1 MGVDERSDAELVSRT
16 LKGDENAFEVLYER
30 YKAHVYAYAYN
41 RIGNPDEALTVVQDT
56 FLKAYE
62 NLVDL
67 NDNAKFAGWIFR
79 IASQLCIGT
88 CRARRK
94 QIVCMSMSQ
103 ISGEAEPLEIAALN
117 EHRKIEK
124 RIENLD
130 LEEKALKAIAQLPGR
145 MQSVMRLRM
154 NGMRCKDIAQS
165 LSITESAV
173 KKRLSRARKKV
184 KVLMREPETFNSHKP
199 GHSKAPGKSVGEE

>member
-1 MGVDERSDAELVSRT
+1 MGVDERSDAELVRRT
-16 LKGDENAFEVLYER
+16 LEGDENAFEALYER
-30 YKAHVYAYAYN
+30 YRAHVYAYAYN
-41 RIGNPDEALTVVQDT
+41 RIGNPDDALTVVQDT
-56 FLKAYE
+56 FLKAYR
-62 NLVDL
+62 NLRDL

-94 QIVCMSMSQ
+94 QIVCISMSQ

-145 MQSVMRLRM
+145 MRSVMHLRM
-154 NGMRCKDIAQS
+154 NGMRCKEIAQS
-165 LSITESAV
+165 LGITESAV

-184 KVLMREPETFNSHKP
+184 KVLVREPETVNLRKP
-199 GHSKAPGKSVGEE
+199 PNCKAPENSGRE

>member
-1 MGVDERSDAELVSRT
+1 MVCQT
-16 LKGDENAFEVLYER
+16 LEGDDYAFTALHDR
-30 YKAHVYAYAYN
+30 YRAYVYAYAYN
-41 RIGNPDEALTVVQDT
+41 RVGDPDGAQTVVQDT
-56 FLKAYE
+56 FLKAYQNIE
-62 NLVDL
+62 DL

-79 IASQLCIGT
+79 IASQLCTRT

-94 QIVCMSMSQ
+94 QIVCISMSQ

-145 MQSVMRLRM
+145 MRSVMRLRM
-154 NGMRCKDIAQS
+154 NGMRCKEIAQA
-165 LSITESAV
+165 LGITEAAV

-184 KVLMREPETFNSHKP
+184 KVLMREPGTFNPPQTQS
-199 GHSKAPGKSVGEE
+199 